1 MSKYSEMN
9 ECEFLTRLQFEF
21 YYLDALQVSLDMVCA
36 RPLSKRKRKK
46 KRKRK
51 ESPTFFF
58 DQGQMISITEFS
70 FQEE

>member
-46 KRKRK
+46 KEK
-51 ESPTFFF
+51 EKSHQP
-58 DQGQMISITEFS
+58 FS
-70 FQEE
+70 LTRVK

>member
-36 RPLSKRKRKK
+36 RPLSKRKRKRKKKK
-46 KRKRK
+46 KRV
-51 ESPTFFF
+51 TNLFL
-58 DQGQMISITEFS
+58 
-70 FQEE
+70 